1 MNKDND
7 TLKMSPSENT
17 ERKDI
22 STDSIISIVFD
33 QLNIK
38 RLLKLIFSKTPI
50 KVTDQFI
57 DAFLLLAFLL
67 IIFYNSGLLK
77 LEWSLATIALVSIFT
92 LALGDLI
99 ASNTPFFK
107 RFFSRDIKTKIFL
120 ENIPSMTKREIKDG
134 IKFQIFSSNCM
145 NFFLKSIEK
154 DKDKFPPY
162 FISIV
167 IDTQVLRKEN
177 LDLLF
182 SPAILKNILPN
193 VIIDVCFRN
202 KDSLTQEHVKN
213 IYDIYKNN
221 EKIVKILIATQSNSY
236 YLIQKFP
243 ETSELSNY
251 YDKYQ
256 SNKKHLDWTLKII
269 PISKFGAI
277 QNLLMIFLFLSFVI
291 INTFLFGY
299 RETQVQI
306 HEMFLIVVMSSA
318 FMMALVN
325 RFAIEPVFIKI
336 KKFYY
341 RRFINN
347 IIKINE

>member
-7 TLKMSPSENT
+7 TPKTSPSENM
-17 ERKDI
+17 EGKDM

-38 RLLKLIFSKTPI
+38 GSLKLIFSKTPI

-67 IIFYNSGLLK
+67 IVFYNSGSLK
-77 LEWSLATIALVSIFT
+77 LEWSLATIALVSIFM
-92 LALGDLI
+92 LAFIDLI

-107 RFFSRDIKTKIFL
+107 RFFSRDIKTKMFL

-162 FISIV
+162 FISLV

-213 IYDIYKNN
+213 IYDMYKNN

-243 ETSELSNY
+243 ETSELSSY
-251 YDKYQ
+251 YNKYQ
-256 SNKKHLDWTLKII
+256 SNKKHLDWMLKII
-269 PISKFGAI
+269 PISKFRAI
-277 QNLLMIFLFLSFVI
+277 QNLLTIFLFLFFIVI
-291 INTFLFGY
+291 NSFLFGY
-299 RETQVQI
+299 METQVQI
-306 HEMFLIVVMSSA
+306 HEMLLVAAFGSAVMV
-318 FMMALVN
+318 ALVN
-325 RFAIEPVFIKI
+325 RFVIEPVFIKI
-336 KKFYY
+336 QKFYY
-341 RRFINN
+341 GQFINN
-347 IIKINE
+347 MLK

>member
-7 TLKMSPSENT
+7 TPKMSPSENM
-17 ERKDI
+17 EGKDM
-22 STDSIISIVFD
+22 STDSIISIFFE

-38 RLLKLIFSKTPI
+38 SLLKLIFSKTPI

-67 IIFYNSGLLK
+67 IVFYNSGSLK
-77 LEWSLATIALVSIFT
+77 LEWSLATIALVSIFM
-92 LALGDLI
+92 LAFVDLI

-107 RFFSRDIKTKIFL
+107 RFFSRDIKTKMFL

-221 EKIVKILIATQSNSY
+221 EKIIKILIATQSNSY

-251 YDKYQ
+251 YTKYQ

-269 PISKFGAI
+269 PISKFRAI
-277 QNLLMIFLFLSFVI
+277 QSLSTISLLLFFIVI
-291 INTFLFGY
+291 NSFLFGY
-299 RETQVQI
+299 IETQVQI
-306 HEMFLIVVMSSA
+306 QEMVLSVLIVSVLMVI
-318 FMMALVN
+318 LVN
-325 RFAIEPVFIKI
+325 RSVIEPVFIKI
-336 KKFYY
+336 EKFYY

-347 IIKINE
+347 LK

>member
-7 TLKMSPSENT
+7 TPKKSPSENMGG
-17 ERKDI
+17 KAI

-38 RLLKLIFSKTPI
+38 GLLKLIFSKTSI

-67 IIFYNSGLLK
+67 IVFYNSGSLK
-77 LEWSLATIALVSIFT
+77 LQWSLATIALASIFMM
-92 LALGDLI
+92 ALGDLI

-107 RFFSRDIKTKIFL
+107 RFFSRDIKTKMFL
-120 ENIPSMTKREIKDG
+120 ENIPSMAKREIKSG
-134 IKFQIFSSNCM
+134 MKFQVFSSNCM

-162 FISIV
+162 FISLV
-167 IDTQVLRKEN
+167 IDTQVLRKKN

-213 IYDIYKNN
+213 IYDMYKNN
-221 EKIVKILIATQSNSY
+221 EKIIKILIATQSNSY

-251 YDKYQ
+251 YNKYQ

-269 PISKFGAI
+269 PISKFRAI
-277 QNLLMIFLFLSFVI
+277 QKLLIMSLFLFFIVI
-291 INTFLFGY
+291 ISFLFEYSG
-299 RETQVQI
+299 TQVQI
-306 HEMFLIVVMSSA
+306 HEMVWVVFIGSVFMIV
-318 FMMALVN
+318 LVN
-325 RFAIEPVFIKI
+325 SFVIEPVFIKI
-336 KKFYY
+336 EKFYY
-341 RRFINN
+341 GRFINN
-347 IIKINE
+347 LLK